1 MTQASKKNETKA
13 GFLLTVI
20 VPVFNE
26 QEVLGE
32 FHRRLSEVLDGI
44 DARVAIIFVNDG
56 STDYSLLTLQKLQQD
71 DPRIAI
77 LDLSRNFGK
86 EVAMTA
92 GLDHARGDA
101 VIIID
106 ADLQDPPEL
115 IPQMIEEWRH
125 GFDVVYAQRRS
136 RAGESALKKTTA
148 ALFYRLMQKI
158 SRVQIPVDT
167 GDFRLLSRRAVE
179 ALSGLRE
186 RHRFMKGLF
195 AWIGY
200 PQKAILYDR
209 DARHDGESKW
219 SYLALWNFALEGIT
233 SFSTLP
239 LKAATYVGTFT
250 AFGAFL
256 YGLFIILDTLLFGN
270 PVAGYPSLLVVVL
283 FLGGIQLMALGV
295 IGEYLGRMFDETKGR
310 PLYLIKDY
318 LPAPTGRG
326 GVADTPESIHH
337 RGTETQRNLGRGY

>member
-1 MTQASKKNETKA
+1 MTQTSIKTATDTA
-13 GFLLTVI
+13 FLLSII

-26 QEVLGE
+26 QEVLHE
-32 FHRRLSEVLDGI
+32 FYRRLTRVLDGI
-44 DARVAIIFVNDG
+44 DAIIDITFVNDG
-56 STDYSLLTLQKLQQD
+56 STDYTLLQLQELQAN
-71 DPRIAI
+71 DPRVAI

-86 EVAMTA
+86 EIAMTA
-92 GLDHARGDA
+92 GLDHVCGDA

-136 RAGESALKKTTA
+136 RTGESALKKATA
-148 ALFYRLMQKI
+148 SLFYRIMQRI
-158 SRVQIPVDT
+158 SRVQIPIDT
-167 GDFRLLSRRAVE
+167 GDFRLLSRRAVD
-179 ALSGLRE
+179 ALAGLRE

-209 DARHDGESKW
+209 DARHEGTSKW
-219 SYLALWNFALEGIT
+219 NYLALWNFALEGIT

-239 LKAATYVGTFT
+239 LKVATYLGTFT

-256 YGLFIILDTLLFGN
+256 YGLFIIFQTLFFGN

-318 LPAPTGRG
+318 LPAASGDEKTIRK
-326 GVADTPESIHH
+326 
-337 RGTETQRNLGRGY
+337 